1 VTPRLPLPSDAS
13 TPFGAPDASGLCP
26 TLAPARANYYRQL
39 VRLRGVD
46 PVTTELVR
54 IRNGRFQECHL

>member
-1 VTPRLPLPSDAS
+1 MTPRLPVPSDAS
-13 TPFGAPDASGLCP
+13 TPLGVPDASGLCP
-26 TLAPARANYYRQL
+26 TLAPVRANYYRQL

-54 IRNGRFQECHL
+54 IRNGRFQDCHL